1 MWKLLEIRFEPPSD
15 RIAKPKMITALKPS
29 KLSAIA
35 TISNAPNIKWNLI
48 LIVVLCS
55 ISGIRILVVVNMHI
69 SVIMIVN
76 IQEADKENLAMD
88 TGSIIA
94 STPSISSDN
103 TAMEAA
109 LVRPIFFNYADMNK
123 GTSGCT
129 HVSAAFGFEGTT
141 AFAVRYPESAP
152 SPSDDTE

>member
-1 MWKLLEIRFEPPSD
+1 
-15 RIAKPKMITALKPS
+15 MITALKPS

-69 SVIMIVN
+69 RVIMIVN

-94 STPSISSDN
+94 LSLIH
-103 TAMEAA
+103 
-109 LVRPIFFNYADMNK
+109 I
-123 GTSGCT
+123 
-129 HVSAAFGFEGTT
+129 
-141 AFAVRYPESAP
+141 
-152 SPSDDTE
+152 